1 MDLADGGMLLGDLPF
16 RRQVELLVDPVGH
29 ARASRLV
36 VDDDRHGAVE
46 ELGGVEDVVDLFV
59 LRQPV
64 DVDARA
70 GGVEVLAREG
80 IVVRNAVVEFL
91 LEILGDFRD
100 DGGIG
105 GLVVAGEGNV
115 VDDQR
120 FEGRVAG
127 AFAKAHERAVD
138 AAAAVQPCGHAVDEH
153 LMEVVVPV
161 PFEPCAGDAR
171 FVGEGA
177 DDALHGAGKRRAGE
191 GHAVAHGVAEA
202 DLDGHGRFVGELH
215 ELAREGQAEAVDV
228 GAGHVL
234 EVAAG
239 HDAPFEGLGNDL
251 EVVVHGLLAGFAE
264 LQEDVVVGHAGEQAH
279 FIELHIMGDLE
290 VVHVGADPAGDAGE
304 AVASGAADF
313 NSLAILGGIHEKF
326 GGLDESA
333 LAAELVEQVVDA
345 GDLLDGIRGSGLLAV
360 TEGCVGDEHGIGRA
374 GDEECIVEFDAADM
388 RIWENVAVQ
397 FGFDAVVQRQG
408 AGSMFLIQ

>member
-1 MDLADGGMLLGDLPF
+1 MP
-16 RRQVELLVDPVGH
+16 
-29 ARASRLV
+29 
-36 VDDDRHGAVE
+36 
-46 ELGGVEDVVDLFV
+46 
-59 LRQPV
+59 
-64 DVDARA
+64 RA